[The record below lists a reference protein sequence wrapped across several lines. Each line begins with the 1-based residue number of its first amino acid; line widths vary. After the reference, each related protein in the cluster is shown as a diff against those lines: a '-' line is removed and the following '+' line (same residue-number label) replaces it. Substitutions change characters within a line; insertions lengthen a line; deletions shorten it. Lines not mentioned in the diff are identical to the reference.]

1 MSNNLK
7 KEFFEAT
14 YGLLISPKTARF
26 PWMNRYYT
34 VIHFN
39 IHHGSRF
46 AKNKDKNLASI
57 TPSMLKEFLQ
67 SIGGKLYA
75 NKDYIDR
82 NGIDKI
88 FLCKDE
94 EMWATPFKK
103 GDYFLLATSQD
114 FDKDS
119 FDAKRVETLTH
130 CEEIKIETRERTDSV
145 LSVNTSSTKDF
156 PELKKIPTQKAPT
169 EKAWVKP
176 PAISTKDAPSNTEAN
191 PAPSPLTTVDET
203 ATIRTLDS
211 NELAS
216 TVQILSQ
223 MTYDPRIL
231 SKYALDSKDPETFFR
246 NIYNLYVFMMQN
258 QGLFGLFQNYDQQ
271 PPDFGEDASVQS
283 MTPSQV
289 PPENVESDM

>member
-156 PELKKIPTQKAPT
+156 PELKKMPTQKAPT

-176 PAISTKDAPSNTEAN
+176 PAIST
-191 PAPSPLTTVDET
+191 T

-216 TVQILSQ
+216 TVQSLSQ